1 MIKRLLILA
10 IIVELGVFW
19 YVHQDKASIPVQVE
33 ELPQR
38 ELFLDM
44 KKVPADEPAP
54 AVEASA
60 TIDPLLAE
68 IKDKYTG
75 KFGNLEKETK
85 KKAKDLLARAKA
97 DFIEESTDGIA
108 VLQVMSSYYN
118 EFKTLEKET
127 DEAFEQTYLQFETE
141 LEAGGYSKDEAV
153 IFREQYE
160 EKKKKMYKKALDV
173 QGSYE

>member
-19 YVHQDKASIPVQVE
+19 YVHQEMRPVQVQVE
-33 ELPQR
+33 KLPQR

-44 KKVPADEPAP
+44 KKVPADEPEP
-54 AVEASA
+54 AVEAAA
-60 TIDPLLAE
+60 TTDPLMV
-68 IKDKYTG
+68 IKDKYTVEF
-75 KFGNLEKETK
+75 KNLEKETK

-97 DFIEESTDGIA
+97 DFVEESSDGIA

-127 DEAFEQTYLQFETE
+127 DEVFEQIYLQLETD
-141 LEAGGYSKDEAV
+141 LEASGYSKDEATP
-153 IFREQYE
+153 FREQYE
-160 EKKKKMYKKALDV
+160 EKKKKMLKKALAV

>member
-1 MIKRLLILA
+1 MIKRLLFLA

-19 YVHQDKASIPVQVE
+19 YVHQGKAPVSVQVGK
-33 ELPQR
+33 LPQR

-44 KKVPADEPAP
+44 KKIPSDEPVP
-54 AVEASA
+54 AVETSV

-68 IKDKYTG
+68 IKDKYTSE
-75 KFGNLEKETK
+75 FENLENETK

-97 DFIEESTDGIA
+97 DFIEESSDGIA

-118 EFKTLEKET
+118 EFKMFEKET
-127 DEAFEQTYLQFETE
+127 DEAFEQIYMQLETE
-141 LEAGGYSKDEAV
+141 LEESGYSKEEAIV
-153 IFREQYE
+153 FRDQYE
-160 EKKKKMYKKALDV
+160 EKKKKMLKKVLDV

>member
-1 MIKRLLILA
+1 MIKKLLILA

-19 YVHQDKASIPVQVE
+19 YVHQEKGSVQVQVE

-38 ELFLDM
+38 ELYLDK
-44 KKVPADEPAP
+44 KKVPADEPEP

-60 TIDPLLAE
+60 TTDPLAE
-68 IKDKYTG
+68 IKDKYTVE
-75 KFGNLEKETK
+75 FENLEKQTK
-85 KKAKDLLARAKA
+85 KEAKELLARAKA
-97 DFIEESTDGIA
+97 DFTEESADGIA
-108 VLQVMSSYYN
+108 ALQVFGSYYN

-127 DEAFEQTYLQFETE
+127 DEAFEQIYSQLETE
-141 LEAGGYSKDEAV
+141 LEASGYSKDEAV

-160 EKKKKMYKKALDV
+160 DKKKKMLKKALDV